1 MRPTTEQQ
9 LKVYSS
15 GDDPVLLVNG
25 DSVALTKY
33 APGQFRAE
41 CKLLPGENRIEARC
55 GELRDSVSLRVGTA
69 LKARDFEALRKTKG
83 LLSKD

>member
-1 MRPTTEQQ
+1 MQALGWKE
-9 LKVYSS
+9 L
-15 GDDPVLLVNG
+15 DVLLVNG

-33 APGQFRAE
+33 AEGQFRAD

-83 LLSKD
+83 LRSKD